1 LEAFTEYTPLLA
13 VAPHQTLPLSFAALY
28 ERIHEIF
35 KKLCVTRFVYAGR
48 DLSVEVAAAEGR
60 IS

>member
-1 LEAFTEYTPLLA
+1 
-13 VAPHQTLPLSFAALY
+13 VAPPQTLPLSFAALY